1 MAITEQIQEDVKT
14 AMKAGDKQRLTV
26 LRVLVSEL
34 QKDAKEGA
42 GDELAVL
49 RRERKR
55 RLESATAFR
64 DGGRPDLAD
73 GEAAEAELVAT
84 YLPAEMSE
92 DDLRAL
98 VTDAIAEAGAT
109 SPKDMGAVMKI
120 AVAKSGGNADGK
132 KLSALVRE
140 QLA

>member
-1 MAITEQIQEDVKT
+1 MAITEQIQEDVKA
-14 AMKAGDKQRLTV
+14 AMKAGDKKRLTV
-26 LRVLVSEL
+26 LRMLVSEL

-49 RRERKR
+49 RREKKR

-64 DGGRPDLAD
+64 GGGRPDLAD
-73 GEAAEAELVAT
+73 GEEAEAELVST
-84 YLPAEMSE
+84 YLPAEMSD
-92 DDLRAL
+92 DDLKAL
-98 VTDAIAEAGAT
+98 VADAITESGAS

-120 AVAKSGGNADGK
+120 AVAKADGRADGK
-132 KLSALVRE
+132 RLSALVRE

>member
-73 GEAAEAELVAT
+73 GEAAEAELVST

-98 VTDAIAEAGAT
+98 VTEAIAEAGAT

>member
-1 MAITEQIQEDVKT
+1 MAITEQIQDDVKT

-26 LRVLVSEL
+26 LRMLVAEL

-73 GEAAEAELVAT
+73 GEAAEAELVAG
-84 YLPAEMSE
+84 YLPAEMSD

-98 VTDAIAEAGAT
+98 VTAAIAESGAT

>member
-1 MAITEQIQEDVKT
+1 MAITEQIQDDVKT
-14 AMKAGDKQRLTV
+14 AMKAGDRERLTV
-26 LRVLVSEL
+26 LRMLVAEL

-64 DGGRPDLAD
+64 DGGRDDLAD
-73 GEAAEAELVAT
+73 GEAAEAEIVST
-84 YLPAEMSE
+84 YLPAEMSD
-92 DDLRAL
+92 DDLRTL
-98 VTDAIAEAGAT
+98 VTAAIAEAGAT